1 MRRSCNNRRR
11 RRRSSR
17 NFLDFFSPFHLQA
30 PMRMIPME
38 QCVPVLPG
46 CTFELE
52 SVHIHL
58 PFERGKFRLTRK
70 IPWQDIGDELLAITD
85 QKGIA
90 LR

>member
-1 MRRSCNNRRR
+1 
-11 RRRSSR
+11 
-17 NFLDFFSPFHLQA
+17 
-30 PMRMIPME
+30 ME

-85 QKGIA
+85 HKGIA